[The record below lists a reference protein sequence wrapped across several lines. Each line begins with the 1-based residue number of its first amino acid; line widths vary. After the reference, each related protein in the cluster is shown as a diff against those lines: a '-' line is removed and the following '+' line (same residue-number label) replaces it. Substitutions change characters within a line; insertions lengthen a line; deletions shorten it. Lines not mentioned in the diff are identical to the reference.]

1 MQTPH
6 HARGLNFILIEAEG
20 AQLKQKL
27 KELKMLMK
35 PNLEIKSP
43 QVHMLEKDA
52 LYLSCC

>member
-6 HARGLNFILIEAEG
+6 HARGLNSILIETKW
-20 AQLKQKL
+20 AQPKQKM

-35 PNLEIKSP
+35 LNLELKSP
-43 QVHMLEKDA
+43 QVYMFEKDA